1 LWAIPTLAP
10 RHESSNLQRML
21 TVTEIQS
28 ALEKLPREQV
38 CQVADWID
46 ARELPDETTE
56 QLAAIDA
63 GLSSLTTEPP
73 LTAEDVRKNIRTW
86 ATR

>member
-1 LWAIPTLAP
+1 M
-10 RHESSNLQRML
+10 S
-21 TVTEIQS
+21 TVTEIEA

-38 CQVADWID
+38 RQVADWIA
-46 ARELPDETTE
+46 ARELPDETAE

-63 GLSSLTTEPP
+63 GLRSLATEPT
-73 LTAEDVRKNIRTW
+73 LTAEEVRKNIRTW